1 MKYIPTLA
9 AISLLLGL
17 SSGLGAQQVAGHEH
31 AAGAHSNERLG
42 TVSFPNSGN
51 SAAQTSFLRGLALL
65 HSFEYEDAGEAFRAA
80 QRADPAFAVA
90 YWGEALTYAKLL
102 WGLDNPEATRVALA
116 RLAST
121 PEERLRR
128 APTERE
134 RAYGAAVEA
143 LYQGH
148 DLESRIRGYVAGLR
162 ALTSKYP
169 DDLEAR
175 ALLAI
180 ALQMRGAGYS
190 SEEQRERT
198 IEAITLAE
206 SIFKSQPDHPG
217 GAHYLIHAA
226 DNPELAA
233 RGVAAARAYAK
244 IAPDAEHA
252 LHMPSHIFVQ
262 IGAWDDVVSSNER
275 AWAASRGWVRSHGVP
290 NTELSFHTLS
300 WLEYGYLQQGRYAA
314 AHAVLDTIA
323 VVLKGVDW
331 SRADADSLGGHRS
344 AIDARYAL
352 DLSRFSYARETG
364 DWTVFGGKAPAPVP
378 PSNSASDRASLFAM
392 QGAYTRAF
400 TAGML
405 RDTITAKALPPFTAK
420 ALPHPS
426 FADAGLPGT
435 VARAHVS
442 ALTARARGDIGA
454 YLASLRDAAD
464 ADAQMAHAGPPIF
477 VPAHELLG
485 QALLEAG
492 RFDEAVKAFEKSLQL
507 MPNRSASLL
516 GLARAHWNAGNR
528 DASRQAYKK
537 LRANWHSADRNVRAL
552 KELGR

>member
-1 MKYIPTLA
+1 MKYIPILA
-9 AISLLLGL
+9 AISLLLGV
-17 SSGLGAQQVAGHEH
+17 SSGLGAQVAGHEH
-31 AAGAHSNERLG
+31 APGAHSNERLG
-42 TVSFPNSGN
+42 TVTFPNSGKP
-51 SAAQTSFLRGLALL
+51 AAQTSFLRGLALL
-65 HSFEYEDAGEAFRAA
+65 HSFEYEDAGEAFREA
-80 QRADPAFAVA
+80 QRTDPAFAVA

-102 WGLDNPEATRVALA
+102 WGLDNPEAARVALA

-143 LYQGH
+143 LYQGNE
-148 DLESRIRGYVAGLR
+148 LESRIRGYVAGLR

-180 ALQMRGAGYS
+180 ALQMRGAGYRN
-190 SEEQRERT
+190 EEQRERT

-226 DNPELAA
+226 DNPELAS

-275 AWAASRGWVRSHGVP
+275 AWAASRAWVRSHGVP

-314 AHAVLDTIA
+314 ARAVLDTIA

-331 SRADADSLGGHRS
+331 SRADADSLGGHRP

-352 DLSRFSYARETG
+352 ELSRFSYARETG

-378 PSNSASDRASLFAM
+378 PSRIASDRASFFAM
-392 QGAYTRAF
+392 QGAYTRAY
-400 TAGML
+400 TAGVL
-405 RDTITAKALPPFTAK
+405 RDTITAKALP
-420 ALPHPS
+420 PS

-442 ALTARARGDIGA
+442 ALTARARGDIDA

-464 ADAQMAHAGPPIF
+464 ADAQMAHAGPPVF

-528 DASRQAYKK
+528 GATRQAYKK

-552 KELGR
+552 KELGQ

>member
-1 MKYIPTLA
+1 MHPRRGGAPMKYIPTLA
-9 AISLLLGL
+9 AISLLPGL
-17 SSGLGAQQVAGHEH
+17 LSGLGAQEVAGHEH

-42 TVSFPNSGN
+42 TVSFPNSGKP
-51 SAAQTSFLRGLALL
+51 AAQTSFLRGLALL

-102 WGLDNPEATRVALA
+102 WGLDNPEAARVALA

-180 ALQMRGAGYS
+180 ALQMRGAGYR
-190 SEEQRERT
+190 SEERRERT
-198 IEAITLAE
+198 LEAITLAE
-206 SIFKSQPDHPG
+206 SIFKSKPDHPG

-226 DNPELAA
+226 DNPELAS

-252 LHMPSHIFVQ
+252 LHMPSHIFLQ

-275 AWAASRGWVRSHGVP
+275 AWAASRAWVRSHGVP

-314 AHAVLDTIA
+314 AHAVLDT
-323 VVLKGVDW
+323 
-331 SRADADSLGGHRS
+331 
-344 AIDARYAL
+344 
-352 DLSRFSYARETG
+352 G
-364 DWTVFGGKAPAPVP
+364 DWTVFGGNAPAPVP
-378 PSNSASDRASLFAM
+378 PSKSASDRASFFAM

-400 TAGML
+400 TAGVL
-405 RDTITAKALPPFTAK
+405 RDTITAKALPPFPAK
-420 ALPHPS
+420 DLPHSS
-426 FADAGLPGT
+426 FADAALPGA

-454 YLASLRDAAD
+454 YLASLSDAAD